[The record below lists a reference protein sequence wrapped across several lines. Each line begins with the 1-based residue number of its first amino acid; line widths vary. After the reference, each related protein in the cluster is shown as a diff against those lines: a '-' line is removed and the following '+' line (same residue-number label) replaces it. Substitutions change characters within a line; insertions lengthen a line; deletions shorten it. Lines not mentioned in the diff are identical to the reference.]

1 MWRKFCGFL
10 LKLFGWKGML
20 PVVPEKK
27 CIILGAPHTS
37 ILDFPV
43 SYLYY
48 ASIGGKG
55 RIMVKKEFFKGP
67 VGWILKSIGAI
78 PVDRK
83 NPTALLVSLIHEME
97 KCDTFHLC
105 LSPEGTRKPMKR
117 WKTGFHL
124 IAKETGIP
132 VYLGYFDWAKKEVSR
147 GERFEIS
154 DDAKADVAKIQE
166 IYRSMNLG
174 ARHPEKYVTE

>member
-1 MWRKFCGFL
+1 MWRKICAFI
-10 LKLFGWKGML
+10 LKIFGWKGVGE
-20 PVVPEKK
+20 VVPEKK

-37 ILDFPV
+37 IWDFPI

-48 ASIGGKG
+48 TSIGGKG
-55 RIMVKKEFFKGP
+55 RIMVKKEFFFWPMGP
-67 VGWILKSIGAI
+67 ILRKLGAI

-83 NPTALLVSLIHEME
+83 NPTALMVSIIHEMN

-124 IAKETGIP
+124 IAKEANIP
-132 VYLGYFDWAKKEVSR
+132 VYLGYFDWSKKEVSR
-147 GERFEIS
+147 GEKFDIT
-154 DDAKADVAKIQE
+154 DDAKADIASIQLIYENMHIGAK
-166 IYRSMNLG
+166 
-174 ARHPEKYVTE
+174 HPEKYITG